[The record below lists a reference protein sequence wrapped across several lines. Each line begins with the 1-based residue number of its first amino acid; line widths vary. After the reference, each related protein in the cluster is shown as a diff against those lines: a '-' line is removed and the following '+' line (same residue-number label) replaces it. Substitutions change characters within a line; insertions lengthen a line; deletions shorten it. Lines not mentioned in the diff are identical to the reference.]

1 VAVATPSSGSRGTT
15 AGALARRTPA
25 RTAPASRP
33 ANTSGRRQPG
43 LLPGRTVALTRP
55 VSVPV
60 RYVVDTLPSP
70 SWATEAD
77 WVPIAQAASARMT
90 NWAPPAGREPVT
102 SQPASTPAS
111 SSSSVPS
118 SRGMYGGQCSPGGLS
133 AGSAGHRLAACHP
146 SWVPMAT
153 PATYPATA
161 VALCVACD
169 TDARAS
175 AKPNSAMFPV
185 ITLVN
190 AVPSRVMLVTSDAPD
205 ANVRTVTMTVITRAD
220 GAPRAPGTV
229 LAAPCGDAALT
240 PDTVRRPVAAPN

>member
-1 VAVATPSSGSRGTT
+1 MPTPSTGSSGTT
-15 AGALARRTPA
+15 AGALARRRPA
-25 RTAPASRP
+25 RTAPASTP
-33 ANTSGRRQPG
+33 TNTSGRRQPG
-43 LLPGRTVALTRP
+43 LLPGRTVAVTRL

-90 NWAPPAGREPVT
+90 NWAPPAGREPVA

-118 SRGMYGGQCSPGGLS
+118 SSGMYGGQRSPGRSS
-133 AGSAGHRLAACHP
+133 AGSAGHRLAACQP

-161 VALCVACD
+161 VAVCVACD
-169 TDARAS
+169 TDSRAS
-175 AKPNSAMFPV
+175 DKPNSAMFPV

-190 AVPSRVMLVTSDAPD
+190 AFPSRVMLVTSDAPD

-220 GAPRAPGTV
+220 GA
-229 LAAPCGDAALT
+229 AAATAASGLDAALT
-240 PDTVRRPVAAPN
+240 PDTVRRPVAALN